1 MTSHRYPRFNLR
13 ADSERTG
20 GMLHELPRRPSRER
34 VGDSGQTAPIG
45 RSLNVT
51 VSDGIIR
58 DLACDHTEGL
68 EVSWHE
74 LILPP
79 PFKPTGSVNHE
90 WTVPESLRLTFIADA
105 IPAKSAVEVFLRETA
120 AVRPKRLLG
129 GFAPS

>member
-1 MTSHRYPRFNLR
+1 MTFHRYPRFNLR

-34 VGDSGQTAPIG
+34 VGDSGQLVPIG
-45 RSLNVT
+45 RYVNIT
-51 VSDGIIR
+51 VSHDIIR

-79 PFKPTGSVNHE
+79 PFKPTVSVNHE
-90 WTVPESLRLTFIADA
+90 WPVPETLRLTFITDA
-105 IPAKSAVEVFLRETA
+105 IPAKSAVEDFLRETA

-129 GFAPS
+129 GFAHS